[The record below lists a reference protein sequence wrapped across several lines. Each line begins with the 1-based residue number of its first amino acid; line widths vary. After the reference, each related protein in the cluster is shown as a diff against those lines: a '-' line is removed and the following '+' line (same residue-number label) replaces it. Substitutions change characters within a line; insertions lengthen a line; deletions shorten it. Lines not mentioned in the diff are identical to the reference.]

1 MGEYSVK
8 IMNRALQD
16 LDGIYTYIA
25 NRLLEPDV
33 ALKLIDTIEERIL
46 SLEYMPHRCP
56 ERRMG
61 AYGGKGYRQ
70 LQVKNYTVIF
80 RINETTKTVIVVT
93 VRYSSSQF

>member
-1 MGEYSVK
+1 MGQYSVK
-8 IMNRALQD
+8 IMNRALWD

-33 ALKLIDTIEERIL
+33 ALKLIDTIEEKVL
-46 SLEYMPHRCP
+46 SLEYMPYRCP

-70 LQVKNYTVIF
+70 L
-80 RINETTKTVIVVT
+80 
-93 VRYSSSQF
+93 